1 MWYRCVWTGRS
12 PLRASRPDFQPQRRE
27 RVSPFAR
34 RRFAVR
40 GKHGHEASGSRPP
53 IDVPGL
59 APYGLG
65 EANDRA
71 GAAPGRDA
79 CARCARSP
87 KAHGRIERK
96 PRLCLRRR
104 RARPLSGLTA
114 RKAAAR
120 RRRSGAIAGALAIV
134 RWTVARAIGFITMAL
149 PRLSGPM
156 RLVLWT
162 TAVAAAI
169 GAAYSEMQALQRGG
183 QPLDMPWRAAR

>member
-1 MWYRCVWTGRS
+1 M
-12 PLRASRPDFQPQRRE
+12 
-27 RVSPFAR
+27 
-34 RRFAVR
+34 
-40 GKHGHEASGSRPP
+40 
-53 IDVPGL
+53 
-59 APYGLG
+59 
-65 EANDRA
+65 
-71 GAAPGRDA
+71 
-79 CARCARSP
+79 
-87 KAHGRIERK
+87 
-96 PRLCLRRR
+96 
-104 RARPLSGLTA
+104 TA

-156 RLVLWT
+156 RLVLWA